1 MTLRPG
7 AFLLLALAAACG
19 GGAAVHEPTATTPAT
34 PAVVHLPTVRFRAG
48 DTWRATY
55 TRADTITT
63 TLPNGGQQRQAIGR
77 TLALHWSVRTTP
89 SGLALVVT
97 VDSARIVGL
106 PGAIGRAMEDSARG
120 AVVRGLVRG
129 DGRVDSLVS
138 IPDAA
143 IAHALIADLPW
154 LVPALGLAGG
164 TDASWSDTLK
174 AVVRFGV
181 VDLTEQTIRRASAV
195 PSAGT
200 VLVTMAGTV
209 TRDGT
214 SPQLHLSGT
223 GTRLGTATVE
233 LNGRIRAASGRDSM
247 LMSAMV
253 QSIGQSVQII
263 QVGGYTLT
271 ALP

>member
-1 MTLRPG
+1 MTLRPL
-7 AFLLLALAAACG
+7 ASVLLALAASCG
-19 GGAAVHEPTATTPAT
+19 GGAAVQEPTATTPAN
-34 PAVVHLPTVRFRAG
+34 VVIHIPTVRYRAG

-63 TLPNGGQQRQAIGR
+63 TLPNGGQQRQAIQR
-77 TLALHWSVRTTP
+77 TLALHWSVATTP
-89 SGLALVVT
+89 AGLALVVT
-97 VDSARIVGL
+97 VDSARIIGL
-106 PGAIGRAMEDSARG
+106 PGSIGRAMEDSARG
-120 AVVRGLVRG
+120 AVVRGILRG

-138 IPDAA
+138 VPDAA
-143 IAHALIADLPW
+143 IAHALIADIPW

-164 TDASWSDTLK
+164 TDASWSDTLQ

-181 VDLTEQTIRRASAV
+181 VDLAERTIRHSSAV
-195 PSAGT
+195 AGEGT

-209 TRDGT
+209 GRDGV
-214 SPQLHLSGT
+214 SPQLRLSGT

-233 LNGRIRAASGRDSM
+233 LNGRIRSAGGRDSV
-247 LMSAMV
+247 LMSAV
-253 QSIGQSVQII
+253 VESIGQSVEII

>member
-1 MTLRPG
+1 MTVRSVGL
-7 AFLLLALAAACG
+7 FLLALAAACG
-19 GGAAVHEPTATTPAT
+19 GGAALSSPRGADAPAT
-34 PAVVHLPTVRFRAG
+34 EVVHIPTVRFRSG
-48 DTWRATY
+48 YTWRATY
-55 TRADTITT
+55 TRADTLTT
-63 TLPNGGQQRQAIGR
+63 TLPNGGQQRQAIDR
-77 TLALHWSVRTTP
+77 TLALHWSVTTTP

-106 PGAIGRAMEDSARG
+106 PGSIGRAMEDSARG
-120 AVVRGLVRG
+120 AMVRGILRG

-138 IPDAA
+138 LPDAA
-143 IAHALIADLPW
+143 VAHALIADLPW

-164 TDASWSDTLK
+164 TGASWSDTLQ

-181 VDLTEQTIRRASAV
+181 VDLTERTIRHSSAV
-195 PSAGT
+195 PGNGT

-209 TRDGT
+209 WRDGA

-223 GTRLGTATVE
+223 GTRFGTATVE
-233 LNGRIRAASGRDSM
+233 LNGRIRSAAGRDSM
-247 LMSAMV
+247 MMSAMV
-253 QSIGQSVQII
+253 ESIGQSVRII

>member
-1 MTLRPG
+1 MNVRSFG
-7 AFLLLALAAACG
+7 AVLLALAAACG
-19 GGAAVHEPTATTPAT
+19 GGAAVPGTTPTTPAT
-34 PAVVHLPTVRFRAG
+34 KVVHIPTVRFRAG

-55 TRADTITT
+55 TRADTLTT
-63 TLPNGGQQRQAIGR
+63 TLPNGGQQRQAIQR
-77 TLALHWSVRTTP
+77 TLALRWSVTTTP
-89 SGLALVVT
+89 GGLALLVT
-97 VDSARIVGL
+97 VDSARILGL
-106 PGAIGRAMEDSARG
+106 PGTIGRAMEDSARG
-120 AVVRGLVRG
+120 AVVRGLIRG

-138 IPDAA
+138 LPDAA

-164 TDASWSDTLK
+164 TDASWSDTLQ

-181 VDLTEQTIRRASAV
+181 VDLTERTIRKSSATASD
-195 PSAGT
+195 GT

-209 TRDGT
+209 ARDGV

-233 LNGRIRAASGRDSM
+233 LNGRIRSASGRDSM

-253 QSIGQSVQII
+253 ESIGQSVQIV